1 MMTQSIAFFMIT
13 NVLTVSSA
21 PFVALLAYSYNTND
35 RLSTSAASVPDT
47 VDAAVDKPD
56 IAHA

>member
-1 MMTQSIAFFMIT
+1 MMTQSIVFLMIT

-21 PFVALLAYSYNTND
+21 SFVALLAYSYNTSD
-35 RLSTSAASVPDT
+35 RVSTSAPSVPDT
-47 VDAAVDKPD
+47 VDATVDKPD